1 MNVTPV
7 LLIILDG
14 FGYREACDDNAICQ
28 ARKPH
33 WNFFWRTCPHTTIDA
48 SEQWVGLPQAQMGNS
63 EVGHLNIGAGRVIY
77 QDYTRIEAAIAS
89 GEFFTNPVLKQATIT
104 AVANR
109 STLHIL
115 GLLSPGGVHS
125 HEAQIGALVE
135 MAARAGVKDICV
147 HAFLDGRDTPPRSA
161 LASLAFMRDKCA
173 QLGAGRIASIVG
185 RYYAMDR
192 DQRWERVQAAYDL
205 ITQGT
210 AAQQA
215 PDAITALEM
224 AYARGEN
231 DEFVQATAIVPAGG
245 TAAKMNDGDV
255 CVFMNFRADR
265 ARQMTRALTD
275 PHFNGFKRARVPQFG
290 FFCTLTSYGED
301 FKMPAAY
308 GPQSIANCFGEY
320 VAKQG
325 LRQLRI
331 AETEKYAHVTY
342 FFNGGVETPYAGEER
357 VLVPSP
363 KVATYDLKPE
373 MSAFEVTD
381 KLVEAIQSRQYAA
394 IVCNYANGDMVGH
407 TGNLAA
413 ATRAIEVLDECLG
426 RVIKAM
432 QDSGGEVLIT
442 ADHGNAE
449 MMHDKTTHQAHTA
462 HTLNVVPLLYIG
474 RKAKT
479 AAGGALQDV
488 APTLLRMMGLAQPP
502 EMSAF
507 EITDK
512 LVAAIRARQ
521 YDAIVC
527 NYANGDMVGHTG
539 NLAAATRAIEVLDEC
554 LGRVIKAM
562 QETGGEVLITAD
574 HGNAEQMHDK
584 TTQQAHTAHTL
595 NVVPLL
601 YIGRQATAAAG
612 GALEDVAPT
621 LLKMMGLAQP
631 AEMTGKA
638 LIDFV

>member
-1 MNVTPV
+1 MLRHYIRAQKVLEIMNVTPV
-7 LLIILDG
+7 LLVILDG
-14 FGYREACDDNAICQ
+14 FGYREECDDNAICQ

-33 WNFFWRTCPHTTIDA
+33 WNFFWKTYPHTTIDA
-48 SEQWVGLPQAQMGNS
+48 SEKWVGLPTAQMGNS

-77 QDYTRIEAAIAS
+77 QDYTRIEADIES
-89 GEFFTNPVLKQATIT
+89 GEFFRNPVLQKAVST
-104 AVANR
+104 ALANH
-109 STLHIL
+109 SKLHVL
-115 GLLSPGGVHS
+115 GLVSPGGVHS
-125 HEAQIGALVE
+125 HETQIAAMVE
-135 MAARAGVKDICV
+135 LAARAGLKDVCV

-161 LASLAFMRDKCA
+161 RASLEFLRDKCA

-205 ITQGT
+205 ITQGK
-210 AAQQA
+210 AEYAA
-215 PDAITALEM
+215 PDPIAALDA

-231 DEFVQATAIVPAGG
+231 DEFVKATAIVPAGG
-245 TAAKMNDGDV
+245 AITRMDDGDV

-275 PHFNGFKRARVPQFG
+275 NAFAGFKRTQVPRLG

-308 GPQSIANCFGEY
+308 APQSIANGFGEY
-320 VAKQG
+320 IARQG
-325 LRQLRI
+325 LHQLRI

-342 FFNGGVETPYAGEER
+342 FFNGGIETPNPGEER

-363 KVATYDLKPE
+363 KVPTYDLKPE

-381 KLVEAIQSRQYAA
+381 KLVAAIQSRKYQA

-432 QDSGGEVLIT
+432 QDIGGEVLIT

-474 RKAKT
+474 RKAK
-479 AAGGALQDV
+479 AVEGGALKDV
-488 APTLLRMMGLAQPP
+488 APTLLRMMGLPQPP
-502 EMSAF
+502 EM
-507 EITDK
+507 
-512 LVAAIRARQ
+512 
-521 YDAIVC
+521 
-527 NYANGDMVGHTG
+527 
-539 NLAAATRAIEVLDEC
+539 
-554 LGRVIKAM
+554 
-562 QETGGEVLITAD
+562 
-574 HGNAEQMHDK
+574 
-584 TTQQAHTAHTL
+584 
-595 NVVPLL
+595 
-601 YIGRQATAAAG
+601 
-612 GALEDVAPT
+612 
-621 LLKMMGLAQP
+621 
-631 AEMTGKA
+631 TGKP